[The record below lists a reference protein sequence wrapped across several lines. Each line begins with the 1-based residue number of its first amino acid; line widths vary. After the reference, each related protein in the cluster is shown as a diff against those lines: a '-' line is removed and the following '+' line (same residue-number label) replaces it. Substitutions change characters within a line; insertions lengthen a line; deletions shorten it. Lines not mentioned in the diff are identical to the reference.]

1 MTMKRDAFLV
11 AKDLGG
17 QAVDSTKIEN
27 SMGYDFITGPQLIE
41 KFQSRLP
48 APTWLRGLFRRIS

>member
-1 MTMKRDAFLV
+1 MSLCRHVKDGSNV

-27 SMGYDFITGPQLIE
+27 YLGFDFITGPKLID
-41 KFQSRLP
+41 KFKPLLAIP
-48 APTWLRGLFRRIS
+48 LY